1 MFEVEKVISDNKVT
15 CPHCMYV
22 DKDWH
27 EYVDPTEMY
36 AEFPLS
42 CPECDKPFHV
52 VMETT
57 VRFTTEP
64 LEGEPFDEEAD

>member
-1 MFEVEKVISDNKVT
+1 METRKAEDAIV
-15 CPHCMYV
+15 CPHC
-22 DKDWH
+22 DFADTGWH

-42 CPECDKPFHV
+42 CPECRKPFHV

-57 VRFTTEP
+57 VVFKTEQ
-64 LEGEPFDEEAD
+64 LEGEPFDEETY